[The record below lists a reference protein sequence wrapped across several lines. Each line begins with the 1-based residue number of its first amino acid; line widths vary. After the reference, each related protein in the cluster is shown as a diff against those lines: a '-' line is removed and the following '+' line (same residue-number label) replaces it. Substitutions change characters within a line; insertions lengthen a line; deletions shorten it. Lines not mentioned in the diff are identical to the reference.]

1 MKKTKNESEQ
11 ASDFYLMA
19 KLKRQNKQSFSSN
32 KKNVKSLPK
41 GLKLR
46 LNNFPGWWKQLPQA
60 KKDRYG
66 LATIFTLIFLFLYVF
81 ILHDLPLPT
90 KLSTRNIP
98 QTTKILDRNGKL
110 LYNIY
115 TDQNRTLVKLTDIP
129 LSLRQATVAIEDR
142 EFYKHGSFDIL
153 GILRALREIVLHRQL
168 QGGSTITQQLVKSAL
183 LTPERTVQRKI
194 KEAILTFF
202 VDKIYGKDQI
212 LEMYLNQVSYGGT
225 AWGVEAAAET
235 YFSKKVSELNL
246 SESALLAGLP
256 VAPTYYSPFGA
267 HPEQAKA
274 RQHEVLRRMVEDGYI
289 KQDEAQTAENQ
300 KLVFTPQSRDIKA
313 PHFDMYV
320 KEQLIQKYGELIVEQ
335 GGLKVTTTLDLDIQ
349 ELAQDTVATEVGKLA
364 DLQVKNGA
372 ALVTRPPTGEIL
384 AMVGSKDYFAQD
396 EDGNVNVTLSL
407 RQPGSAIK
415 PINYAVGLA
424 SGKITPSSLFLD
436 IPTCFAVLGQP
447 LYCPQNYDGKFHGA
461 VQMRF
466 ALGNSY
472 NLPAVKMLDLNG
484 VGQMIATASAMG
496 ITTFK
501 DSSRY
506 GLSLTLGGGEVM
518 MTDMAVAF
526 GVFANTGIKKD
537 LVAILKVEDNKGKV
551 LEEFKDPNFK
561 RDLKGL
567 AFPSSLEINGPR
579 VLSSE
584 VSFLIS
590 HILLDQNAR
599 SAAFGESYLPIA
611 GRAVSV
617 KTGTT
622 DDKRDNWTIG
632 FTPNFLAVTWVGN
645 NDNTPMNQYLTSG
658 VTGAA
663 PIWNKIMRKVLV
675 NQPDLWPKK
684 PEGVVGTS
692 VCQISGKLPGDSN
705 CQTRFEY
712 FIDGTEP
719 KETES
724 LKRQILVE
732 KGTDREASL
741 IQDPTQPPIPMDKLE
756 LKEKQVVSDWF
767 TPEFCLDC
775 PHDTDRPVTVR

>member
-1 MKKTKNESEQ
+1 MGK
-11 ASDFYLMA
+11 
-19 KLKRQNKQSFSSN
+19 KLKQLKVWWRK
-32 KKNVKSLPK
+32 LP
-41 GLKLR
+41 R
-46 LNNFPGWWKQLPQA
+46 V

-66 LATIFTLIFLFLYVF
+66 LGTIFALILIFLYVF

-90 KLSTRNIP
+90 KLSTREIP

-115 TDQNRTLVKLTDIP
+115 TEENRTLVKLTDIP
-129 LSLRQATVAIEDR
+129 LSLRQATIAIEDR

-153 GILRALREIVLHRQL
+153 GIVRAIREIVLHRQL

-183 LTPERTVQRKI
+183 LTPERTIQRKI

-202 VDKIYGKDQI
+202 VDKIYSKDQI

-225 AWGVEAAAET
+225 AWGVEAAAEN
-235 YFSKKVSELNL
+235 YFGKQVKDL
-246 SESALLAGLP
+246 SLAESALLAGLP

-267 HPEQAKA
+267 HPELAKA

-289 KQDEAQTAENQ
+289 SQTEAQNAESQ
-300 KLVFTPQSRDIKA
+300 KLTFTPLSRDIKA
-313 PHFDMYV
+313 PHFVMYV
-320 KEQLIQKYGELIVEQ
+320 KEQLIQKYGESEVER
-335 GGLKVTTTLDLDIQ
+335 GGLRVTTTLDLDIQ
-349 ELAQDTVATEVGKLA
+349 DFAQDTVATEVANLKGLN
-364 DLQVKNGA
+364 VKNGA

-396 EDGNVNVTLSL
+396 EDGNVNVTIAL
-407 RQPGSAIK
+407 RQPGSSIK
-415 PINYAVGLA
+415 PINYAVGLS
-424 SGKITPSSLFLD
+424 SGKVTPASLFLD
-436 IPTCFAVLGQP
+436 VPTCFQVLGQP
-447 LYCPQNYDGKFHGA
+447 LYCPQNYDGKFHGP

-472 NLPAVKMLDLNG
+472 NIPAVKMLDLNG
-484 VGQMIATASAMG
+484 VDQMIATASAMG

-501 DSSRY
+501 DPSRY
-506 GLSLTLGGGEVM
+506 GLSLTLGGGEVT
-518 MTDMAVAF
+518 MTDMATAF
-526 GVFANTGIKKD
+526 GVFANTGIKKT

-551 LEEFKDPNFK
+551 LEEYQDPNFQK
-561 RDLKGL
+561 ELKSL
-567 AFPSSLEINGPR
+567 TSPSVLQIDGPR

-599 SAAFGESYLPIA
+599 SAAFGESYLPV
-611 GRAVSV
+611 GGHAVSV

-632 FTPNFLAVTWVGN
+632 FTPNFLVVTWVGN
-645 NDNTPMNQYLTSG
+645 NDNSPMNQWLTSG

-663 PIWNKIMRKVLV
+663 PIWNKIMRNVLK

-684 PEGVVGTS
+684 PEGVTGTS
-692 VCQISGKLPGDSN
+692 ICEISGKLPGDSN
-705 CQTRFEY
+705 CKTRFEY
-712 FIDGTEP
+712 FVNGTVP
-719 KETES
+719 TETES
-724 LKRQILVE
+724 LKRQIVVE

-741 IQDPTQPPIPMDKLE
+741 IQDPTQPPIPTDKLE

-767 TPEFCLDC
+767 IPEYCLDC
-775 PHDTDRPVTVR
+775 PHDTDRPVIVR